1 MARSTESRAASPERS
16 RAARATRVHQWALA
30 TQFALGGYLWLV
42 PDDVFFLGTQLAVLA
57 HVLTSLIWLPLFCWW
72 LGKHVLRPAPRV
84 LRRVLERGRVRGV
97 LNAAFLLAVVLALAT
112 GVFLLA
118 RSEGMPAA
126 TAHTVTGAIVV
137 VLLLIHYASEAR
149 RHLARS
155 AIAVLGI

>member
-1 MARSTESRAASPERS
+1 MSPQAQKRSSQ
-16 RAARATRVHQWALA
+16 ATRVHQWALA

-84 LRRVLERGRVRGV
+84 LRRVLDRGLGRGL

-112 GVFLLA
+112 GVYLIT
-118 RSEGMPAA
+118 RGQGMPAA
-126 TAHTVTGAIVV
+126 TAHTATGAAVV
-137 VLLLIHYASEAR
+137 LLLLIHYAGEAR
-149 RHLARS
+149 RHLAR
-155 AIAVLGI
+155 